1 LNSSLNH
8 LVATGDL
15 KENTIINIKEIVVDM
30 LDDKTNR

>member
-1 LNSSLNH
+1 

-30 LDDKTNR
+30 LDDNTNR